1 MPKSYMVIPD
11 DKGVSAAVPIDAN
24 GNVDHLEVARI
35 MGIALTKEEAIGK
48 ARLKTHYNE
57 PCICWTTFM
66 HKEEFNKLYDNASPE
81 EQALVDDYLRRKVE

>member
-1 MPKSYMVIPD
+1 MSKSYMVIPD
-11 DKGVSAAVPIDAN
+11 DKGISAAVPVDSD

-35 MGIALTKEEAIGK
+35 MGIALTKEEAVGK

-66 HKEEFNKLYDNASPE
+66 CKKELDKLYTNASPE
-81 EQALVDDYLRRKVE
+81 EQTLVYKYLQHEAE